1 MSSAHDLD
9 DDAAL
14 AAWREGDRAA
24 GQLLFTRYYQPVA
37 RFFLNKVG
45 EASPDLIQRT
55 FLACVEGKD
64 KFRGEGSFRS
74 YVFAVAY
81 RQLCGHYRSRYGGR
95 GRLGDRVVLEEV
107 SIADLEPSLSGMLVE
122 QEETQLFLAALR
134 RLPMELQVLLELHYW
149 ERCKISEM
157 ARVFEVPEGTIKSRL
172 RLGRNKLSAL
182 VEELATSPRQAAS
195 TLAGLETWA
204 ARVREKTPK
213 R

>member
-37 RFFLNKVG
+37 RFFINKVG

-74 YVFAVAY
+74 YVFAIAY
-81 RQLCGHYRSRYGGR
+81 RQLCGHYRSRHGA
-95 GRLGDRVVLEEV
+95 RVVLEEV
-107 SIADLEPSLSGMLVE
+107 SVADLEPSLSGMLVE
-122 QEETQLFLAALR
+122 QEEMQLFLAALR

-157 ARVFEVPEGTIKSRL
+157 A
-172 RLGRNKLSAL
+172 
-182 VEELATSPRQAAS
+182 
-195 TLAGLETWA
+195 
-204 ARVREKTPK
+204 
-213 R
+213 

>member
-37 RFFLNKVG
+37 RFFINKVG

-74 YVFAVAY
+74 FLFGIAY
-81 RQLCGHYRSRYGGR
+81 RQLRRHFEARARDRIDFGSRSVHD
-95 GRLGDRVVLEEV
+95 LDPNASVLL
-107 SIADLEPSLSGMLVE
+107 AALE
-122 QEETQLFLAALR
+122 QQQLLLAALR
-134 RLPMELQVLLELHYW
+134 RIPLELQVVLELFYW
-149 ERCKISEM
+149 EDMRAQDCAEILEI
-157 ARVFEVPEGTIKSRL
+157 PIGTAKSRL
-172 RLGRNKLSAL
+172 RRAREQLEQALSELDGSPDVLHDTRTRLDDWALQLRAQLGR
-182 VEELATSPRQAAS
+182 
-195 TLAGLETWA
+195 
-204 ARVREKTPK
+204 
-213 R
+213 